1 MIEQL
6 FAAID
11 AKDASAFAGYLSDEC
26 TFRFGNQEP
35 VLGRAEVEN
44 YVGAFFESIQD
55 LEHRI
60 EDVWSFGDAI
70 VCHGM
75 VTYTRRNGSELTV
88 PFANVFMIEDRK
100 IREYLIFADTSAL
113 YTE

>member
-11 AKDASAFAGYLSDEC
+11 TKDTRAFAEHLSDEC
-26 TFRFGNQEP
+26 TFRFGNQAA
-35 VLGRAEVEN
+35 VVGKAGVEK
-44 YVGAFFESIQD
+44 YVAAFFDSIQE

-60 EDVWSFGDAI
+60 DDVWRDGDAI

-75 VTYTRRNGSELTV
+75 VTYTRRNGSELSV
-88 PFANVFMIEDRK
+88 PFANVFRMADRK